1 MADLSVADYEAAL
14 DDITRRG
21 IAAIRHTDDTH
32 RAQKIVRRSIS
43 QHCLREQRPMK
54 RVQPLQPAETT
65 GHAVDGGIVQS
76 IKARPYATLAI
87 AGLIGFACAALRR

>member
-21 IAAIRHTDDTH
+21 VAAIRHTGDTQH
-32 RAQKIVRRSIS
+32 TWKTVQRPIYRGGYAGRRS
-43 QHCLREQRPMK
+43 L
-54 RVQPLQPAETT
+54 
-65 GHAVDGGIVQS
+65 DGGEASAHGVSDAIVQS